1 MNFATPIS
9 QLASQNNQP
18 QMNQSQDATQRSMPV
33 ENVSYSDI
41 LQNMKSEMNNQPP
54 QLNNTPIQNVEPVM
68 QQQQQQQQQYA
79 PQQQYTHGPQ
89 LYSRSQEQKYRKKKA
104 VSVSSSESCESYD
117 THEPDNSLQTD
128 VVMMFLLTFM
138 VQLPSVQKM
147 ISSRIPS
154 MYDTELN
161 QISLIGV
168 FVNASFVVAMWI
180 ISRKVA
186 SKYMKGV

>member
-9 QLASQNNQP
+9 QLSSQNTQP
-18 QMNQSQDATQRSMPV
+18 QTNQSQDATQRSTPV

-41 LQNMKSEMNNQPP
+41 LQNMKSEMTTQPNQ
-54 QLNNTPIQNVEPVM
+54 QLNNTPIQQHAPI
-68 QQQQQQQQQYA
+68 QQQPQQYSHE
-79 PQQQYTHGPQ
+79 PQQYLQEPQ
-89 LYSRSQEQKYRKKKA
+89 QYSRRHEEPKYRKRKA
-104 VSVSSSESCESYD
+104 VSVSSSESCDSDDATNNGID
-117 THEPDNSLQTD
+117 TFQTD
-128 VVMMFLLTFM
+128 IVLMFLFTFM
-138 VQLPSVQKM
+138 VQLPSVQKL

-154 MYDTELN
+154 MYNMELN